1 MHKEK
6 LTVTKN
12 GVEIYDYKNPAS
24 HSFFISL
31 FVRAGSMHERE
42 SGITHLLEHA
52 AIRNVA
58 ALMLATSKPKSWK

>member
-24 HSFFISL
+24 HSYSSAQAVCTSASRASPTSL
-31 FVRAGSMHERE
+31 STR
-42 SGITHLLEHA
+42 L
-52 AIRNVA
+52 
-58 ALMLATSKPKSWK
+58 